1 MTERNLNQPGPHE
14 REVVEEREERLGEA
28 TPESMTGEATGE
40 TGTTPYQAE
49 VEAEQRGTTA
59 DEVAGEVGDDE
70 SQPLDAGYRPKSG

>member
-1 MTERNLNQPGPHE
+1 MTDRNPNQPSPHE
-14 REVVEEREERLGEA
+14 REVADERDERLGEE
-28 TPESMTGEATGE
+28 TPESMTGTAEGE
-40 TGTTPYQAE
+40 TGTTPYEAE